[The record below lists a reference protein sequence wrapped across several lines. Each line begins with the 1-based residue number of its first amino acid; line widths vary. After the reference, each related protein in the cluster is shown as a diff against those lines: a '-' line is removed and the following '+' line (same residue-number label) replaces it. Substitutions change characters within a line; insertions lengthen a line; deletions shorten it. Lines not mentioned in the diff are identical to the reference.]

1 MLYSAT
7 KCLQF
12 SRKPSILG
20 GSDLHSEGGREMTK
34 EGVDQVEE
42 GKKDGRKKGKV
53 RAGKT
58 KHLSERGKREE
69 SENK

>member
-20 GSDLHSEGGREMTK
+20 GSDLHSKGGMEMMKQGGTQIEGG
-34 EGVDQVEE
+34 
-42 GKKDGRKKGKV
+42 GRKNLG
-53 RAGKT
+53 
-58 KHLSERGKREE
+58 REGW
-69 SENK
+69 